1 MSWTPE
7 LVDLLKK
14 LWGSGLSAAKISEEI
29 SNKFSTRISRNAV
42 IGKAHRLNLSAKIK
56 QRITSSNNKKNIIN
70 PEKITRRERRNKFR
84 SLLLDKDF
92 EPAKNLTLE
101 ELTEK
106 TCKYMVHE
114 DQSREGHPDVAGSFF
129 CGRDAVDK
137 HSYCLYHMGLV
148 WQLKN
153 KKEDVSLKDDEVPA
167 FLEKK
172 VKSA

>member
-1 MSWTPE
+1 MNWDSRKDQI
-7 LVDLLKK
+7 LRAHYGKGLKTASEIAS
-14 LWGSGLSAAKISEEI
+14 LIGDGITRNSVIGRASRLGLSGNIKVKKKSKDDHHQNIANAQKRGKRSKFVL
-29 SNKFSTRISRNAV
+29 NKEA
-42 IGKAHRLNLSAKIK
+42 
-56 QRITSSNNKKNIIN
+56 
-70 PEKITRRERRNKFR
+70 
-84 SLLLDKDF
+84 LDQLG
-92 EPAKNLTLE
+92 PAKLLTLE
-101 ELTEK
+101 QLTEK